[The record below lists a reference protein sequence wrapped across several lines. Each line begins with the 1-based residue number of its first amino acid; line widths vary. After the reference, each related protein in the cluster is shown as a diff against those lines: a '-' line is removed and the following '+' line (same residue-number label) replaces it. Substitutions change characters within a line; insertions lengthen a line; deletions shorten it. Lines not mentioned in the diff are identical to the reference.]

1 LKLIVSPNPAK
12 DLITITG
19 STPLGQA
26 KYDVFDMQGK
36 IVLDGHLTSSQIN
49 IAALA
54 QGTYVLRLTDGM
66 SVNSRQF
73 IKK

>member
-1 LKLIVSPNPAK
+1 
-12 DLITITG
+12 
-19 STPLGQA
+19 LGQA